1 MASAISGILCY
12 LVFHVTWSVQV
23 ALAGDFDNCK
33 EFRIIPKGN
42 YDRNSSSADDGNK
55 RPLGFVKSSAPYP
68 GVVSNVVNPC
78 AYLRNLTS
86 KYIQVLVQ
94 PDSGSI
100 MCVKDDGNPSMK
112 LCSDGGDVSKCYA
125 AHSDTV
131 KFVFYCDTGN
141 GCGSDVG
148 FWYRLTPSEGDPDDW
163 CLAQQNEY
171 PSSLLQIPPNA
182 NKKTTPK
189 PVGEAGMATNSLL
202 LLVAAI
208 LLACGLAQ

>member
-1 MASAISGILCY
+1 MAGAVTGILCCIV
-12 LVFHVTWSVQV
+12 LAGSAHIAS
-23 ALAGDFDNCK
+23 AGDFDNCK
-33 EFRIIPKGN
+33 EFNVIPKEK
-42 YDRNSSSADDGNK
+42 YDRNSSSAEDASK
-55 RPLGFVKSSAPYP
+55 RPLGFVKASASYP

-78 AYLRNLTS
+78 AYLSNLTS

-100 MCVKDDGNPSMK
+100 MCVKDDGNPPMT

-125 AHSDTV
+125 AHSNTV

-171 PSSLLQIPPNA
+171 PSSLLQVPPVA
-182 NKKTTPK
+182 NKKTTPE
-189 PVGEAGMATNSLL
+189 PVNGAGMASGSFL
-202 LLVAAI
+202 LLVAAF
-208 LLACGLAQ
+208 LLAGRLAQ